1 MLPFLASLFEK
12 CDTIDGYWTFLEGMY
27 PQITYSSDD
36 EYRFTRRVLEPS
48 SFIFSAILAI
58 SGFNKGGI
66 VTSTTLAELPYYEEL
81 VIERIPHLRQD
92 TIRNR
97 HGEVIDVEEDED
109 EETGYICQF
118 SVADIRKHQE
128 DFKDLLDALN
138 DDQFICKKQYIAIRK
153 FFGELSA
160 RQKHEDDN
168 LLDLL

>member
-1 MLPFLASLFEK
+1 M
-12 CDTIDGYWTFLEGMY
+12 
-27 PQITYSSDD
+27 
-36 EYRFTRRVLEPS
+36 
-48 SFIFSAILAI
+48 
-58 SGFNKGGI
+58 
-66 VTSTTLAELPYYEEL
+66 TSTTLAELPYYEEL

-92 TIRNR
+92 TIHNR
-97 HGEVIDVEEDED
+97 HGEVIDVEEVED

-128 DFKDLLDALN
+128 DLKDLLDAQN
-138 DDQFICKKQYIAIRK
+138 DDQLICKKQYIAIWK